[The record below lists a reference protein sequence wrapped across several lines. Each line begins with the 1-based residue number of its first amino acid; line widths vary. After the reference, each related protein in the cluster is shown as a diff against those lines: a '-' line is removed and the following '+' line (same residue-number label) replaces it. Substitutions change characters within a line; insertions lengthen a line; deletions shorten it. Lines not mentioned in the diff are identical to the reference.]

1 MSIKF
6 NMSGKEITEL
16 EDDLRDLSHYV
27 LEIAG
32 FSREKK
38 SNSLCDGDLVIQDCY
53 NCNNLINY
61 QGDRLG
67 TLFNKCLT
75 DAYNEGT
82 IRKCIDRY
90 THKIKYLE
98 KKLRTSKA
106 CNKVMGCD
114 KNVGIINPKTIYC
127 FSHTQTGTG
136 EKCMSKLKNN
146 TLKDMSHN
154 EINFMIGGPPG
165 KR

>member
-1 MSIKF
+1 
-6 NMSGKEITEL
+6 MSGKEITEL
-16 EDDLRDLSHYV
+16 EDDLRDLSDHV
-27 LEIAG
+27 LEFAG
-32 FSREKK
+32 FSRKYK
-38 SNSLCDGDLVIQDCY
+38 NKGDCKGDQAIQDYFNCNSLIT
-53 NCNNLINY
+53 Y
-61 QGDRLG
+61 QGNRLN
-67 TLFNKCLT
+67 TQFERCLT
-75 DAYNEGT
+75 KAYNEGT
-82 IRKCIDRY
+82 IRKCIDKY
-90 THKIKYLE
+90 TNKVQYLE

-106 CNKVMGCD
+106 CNRVIGCG
-114 KNVGIINPKTIYC
+114 KNIGIIDPNTIYC